1 MATLARLLQRGSL
14 ALLAPRCLVCSE
26 RGVDRLDLCVDCRAA
41 LPWNEGGCPRCALPL
56 APGADCPRCRA
67 APPPFTHAHA
77 AFRYEFPVDR
87 LLPRLKFH
95 GDLAAGAL
103 LATLLHWSLDPAQR
117 PQVLVP
123 VPLHRARLRQRGF
136 DQALELAKSLAGA
149 TGLPLLAGRLQ
160 RRRRT
165 RAQTELGAAARRGNV
180 LGAFALLPGPALPAH
195 VALVDDVLT
204 TGATAGECAHV
215 LLDAGVA
222 RVDLWAVASAP
233 AFDGA
238 RPP

>member
-1 MATLARLLQRGSL
+1 MDPLARVLRWSSL

-41 LPWNEGGCPRCALPL
+41 LPWNDAACGRCALPL
-56 APGADCPRCRA
+56 AVGADCPRCA
-67 APPPFTHAHA
+67 VAPPPFGHAHA
-77 AFRYEFPVDR
+77 AFRYEFPIDR
-87 LLPRLKFH
+87 LLPRLKFR

-117 PQVLVP
+117 PQALVP
-123 VPLHRARLRQRGF
+123 VPLHRARLRQRGY
-136 DQALELAKSLAGA
+136 DQALELAKSLSAA
-149 TGLPLLAGRLQ
+149 TGLPLLCSRLQ
-160 RRRRT
+160 RPRRT
-165 RAQTELGAAARRGNV
+165 LAQTELGASARRGNV
-180 LGAFALLPGPALPAH
+180 LGAFALAPGPPLPAH

-222 RVDLWAVASAP
+222 RVDLWTVASAP
-233 AFDGA
+233 APKPAAAG
-238 RPP
+238 